1 MTEPEPPAPAH
12 DFALAYAEEDMGPS
26 AAPFVRTPSA
36 DGQGVVVEGLCPR
49 CHGRTST
56 EYRYGAPGTGT
67 KGVRAWLTGRHPA
80 PAEDA
85 DADLLTRELHFC
97 ECGHPHTNLP
107 QDAPFT
113 GCGASW
119 RIGTPTAGRVS

>member
-1 MTEPEPPAPAH
+1 MTESRVSTHE
-12 DFALAYAEEDMGPS
+12 FALPYAEQDLGRV
-26 AAPFVRTPSA
+26 AAPFTVNPSA
-36 DGQGVVVEGLCPR
+36 DGHGIVVAGACPR

-67 KGVRAWLTGRHPA
+67 KGLRSWLAGRRPV
-80 PAEDA
+80 PGLRVDA
-85 DADLLTRELHFC
+85 AFLELEPQFC
-97 ECGHPHTNLP
+97 ECGHPHADLP

-119 RIGTPTAGRVS
+119 RIGTPATGAGS

>member
-1 MTEPEPPAPAH
+1 MTEPGARVHE
-12 DFALAYAEEDMGPS
+12 FALVYAEEDLGPVPAS
-26 AAPFVRTPSA
+26 FTVTPSA
-36 DGQGVVVEGLCPR
+36 DSHGVVVEGVCPR

-67 KGVRAWLTGRHPA
+67 KGLWSWLSGRQPVPDA
-80 PAEDA
+80 QAEA
-85 DADLLTRELHFC
+85 ALLQREPLFC
-97 ECGHPHTNLP
+97 ECGHPHADLP

-119 RIGTPTAGRVS
+119 RIGSPATGGAS